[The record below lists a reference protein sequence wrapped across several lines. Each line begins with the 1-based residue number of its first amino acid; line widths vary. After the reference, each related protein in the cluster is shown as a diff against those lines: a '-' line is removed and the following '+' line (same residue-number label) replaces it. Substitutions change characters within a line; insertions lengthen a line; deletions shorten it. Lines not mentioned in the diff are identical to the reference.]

1 MKSACVCCTIIMNK
15 FTKEIYNM
23 KIFKKA
29 TVLLLLLAICMPML
43 FSCAKGL
50 GTPVMT
56 LGKTEVT
63 ENMLEFWLTRYK
75 AYFVQYYM
83 DGNDSAEFWNEKATG
98 TDKTWNETFTEFIV
112 DNAKTY
118 TAALYLFDDL
128 GLVLPESRIEAVDKE
143 IADLLY
149 GQADNNENQF
159 NQILSTYGVNMDILR
174 EIYIIEEKVA
184 FLQDYL
190 YGDDGVEK
198 LSSNA
203 KDEYYKDNYVRF
215 QHIFRYTGSRPV
227 TEKNEDGGYDFVYG
241 NDGYVKYEEMTKEQD
256 EKERNTMKALF
267 EDLKAGSLDFDEI
280 LDIYNQDIANE
291 EYPNGYYITQTST
304 YVQEVIDAV
313 FDMEVD
319 EIRYVESDYG
329 VHIIKRLSLI
339 KGDYAKEENVDFFTD
354 FEDNL
359 ITKTFNEKL
368 EPYKKQIE
376 VNEELVKKYCLRDVA
391 ANYTY

>member
-1 MKSACVCCTIIMNK
+1 MKN
-15 FTKEIYNM
+15 
-23 KIFKKA
+23 FKKA
-29 TVLLLLLAICMPML
+29 IALLLLLAICIPML
-43 FSCAKGL
+43 FSCASGL
-50 GTPVMT
+50 GKPVMT

-63 ENMLEFWLTRYK
+63 ENMLQFWLTRYK

-83 DGNDSAEFWNEKATG
+83 DGKDDPKFWNELATG

-128 GLVLPESRIEAVDKE
+128 GLKLPDSRIEAVDKE

-159 NQILSTYGVNMDILR
+159 NQILSTYGVNKDILR

-190 YGDDGVEK
+190 YGENGVEK
-198 LSSNA
+198 LSTTA
-203 KDEYYKDNYVRF
+203 KDNYYKENYVRF

-227 TEKNEDGGYDFVYG
+227 IENGDFVYG
-241 NDGYVKYEEMTKEQD
+241 NDGYVKYEEMTKEED
-256 EKERNTMKALF
+256 EKERNTMKALY
-267 EDLKAGSLDFDEI
+267 EDIKAGTQDFSEI
-280 LDIYNQDIANE
+280 LEIYNQDIAND

-304 YVQEVIDAV
+304 YVKEVIDAV

-319 EIRYVESDYG
+319 EIRYVESEYG
-329 VHIIKRLSLI
+329 IHIIKRLSLI

-359 ITKTFNEKL
+359 ITKTFNTKL

-376 VNEELVKKYCLRDVA
+376 VNEELVKKYCLRDVE